1 MAPLF
6 QALQSSTQPCP
17 TRHECGQTLTIDGE
31 FIAVLS
37 VVYPALL
44 LQWRVADAC
53 NLLHSYCVAHCLMS
67 HAWGK
72 SKCFR
77 VKYYPVCD
85 SSFWLT
91 PMDLII
97 SGLRQSPRFWFL
109 GSNFNTVPKPWG
121 MVHLIKKMVH
131 YCFNSITHFCGTN
144 VPTNL
149 GQQRRSKVSKWA
161 APHWWLKANIRSKT
175 TAHRPQKKKLCTFCM
190 VNFWDCVRKSQKS
203 FMERRP
209 GAASVSNCTWP
220 SRCCANLRQ
229 WVGS

>member
-1 MAPLF
+1 MAKSIRLPLTEFDNQYDFGSQSTGFGHDTMACFIAICFVNFKCERTKNVQVQEAQRRHRVENIRMAPLF

-85 SSFWLT
+85 SSF
-91 PMDLII
+91 
-97 SGLRQSPRFWFL
+97 
-109 GSNFNTVPKPWG
+109 
-121 MVHLIKKMVH
+121 
-131 YCFNSITHFCGTN
+131 
-144 VPTNL
+144 
-149 GQQRRSKVSKWA
+149 
-161 APHWWLKANIRSKT
+161 
-175 TAHRPQKKKLCTFCM
+175 
-190 VNFWDCVRKSQKS
+190 
-203 FMERRP
+203 
-209 GAASVSNCTWP
+209 
-220 SRCCANLRQ
+220 
-229 WVGS
+229 